1 MPMSTAAG
9 QSVVIIPAFNEGATI
24 ARVVKVAR
32 QYSAVIVVD
41 DCSSDDTREKAEAA
55 GAILVR
61 NPCNMG
67 YDATLN
73 HGFEVAL
80 ERGFE
85 YIITMDADGEHA
97 PQLLE
102 PFLNTLVE
110 RNVPVVLGVR
120 ARKQRLAEVVMGWYV
135 LARFGAHDILCG
147 MKGYHACLVR
157 ENNGFDTS
165 GSIGTELALNSIQR
179 GNAFAEIA
187 VYGERRADPPRFG
200 QGWRANK
207 CIFAAL
213 MKQVWR
219 DVKSSVSGKD
229 T

>member
-1 MPMSTAAG
+1 MPMSTVAG
-9 QSVVIIPAFNEGATI
+9 RSVVVIPAFNEGATI
-24 ARVVKVAR
+24 AHVVKAAR

-41 DCSSDDTREKAEAA
+41 DCSGDDTREKAKAA

-73 HGFEVAL
+73 RGFEAAL

-102 PFLNTLVE
+102 LFLGTLVE
-110 RNVPVVLGVR
+110 QNVPVVLGVR

-135 LARFGAHDILCG
+135 LARFGVHDILCG
-147 MKGYHACLVR
+147 MKGYHTRLIL

-179 GNAFAEIA
+179 GNAFAEIT
-187 VYGERRADPPRFG
+187 VYGERRADLPRFG

-207 CIFAAL
+207 RIFAAL
-213 MKQVWR
+213 MRQVWR
-219 DVKSSVSGKD
+219 DIKSFVSGKD